1 MNTQPTQIQ
10 ESDPSLSVVD
20 RTDWLKLAA
29 IVFISVDHFGY
40 FFVDDAGWWNAV
52 GRLAAPIFFFL
63 MGFAETRTIPIRWI
77 ALGLILTGLDGLNNE
92 WTDMAPNILLSFA
105 LIRWARPGVQSL
117 LQSYQWLAFAGL
129 LTLLLAVVP
138 ISGSWVDYGAEGW
151 LWALFGLCQRT
162 AIDSRLRGGGE
173 SPMFISILAALAA
186 AGVYVWQEQLEFE
199 FAFIQFASVAAGIVL
214 LAFILLRFRRGASR
228 AQPPAAVAGVV
239 RFVGRRTLEI
249 YAVQLAGFELLVLMV
264 PELAA

>member
-1 MNTQPTQIQ
+1 M
-10 ESDPSLSVVD
+10 ESANPSVVD

-40 FFVDDAGWWNAV
+40 FFVIDAGWWNAV

-77 ALGLILTGLDGLNNE
+77 VLGLILTGLDGLNNE

-105 LIRWARPGVQSL
+105 LIRWARTGVQGL
-117 LQSYQWLAFAGL
+117 LQRYQWVAFVGL
-129 LTLLLAVVP
+129 LTLLFAVVP

-151 LWALFGLCQRT
+151 LWALFGLCQRM
-162 AIDSRLRGGGE
+162 AIDDRLRGGSLQSGGE
-173 SPMFISILAALAA
+173 VLLIMPIVAALVA
-186 AGVYVWQEQLEFE
+186 AGIYVWQEQLEFQ
-199 FAFIQFASVAAGIVL
+199 FSAVQFASLAAGIGL
-214 LAFILLRFRRGASR
+214 LAYTLSRFRRGAS
-228 AQPPAAVAGVV
+228 AFQPPTPVAGFV
-239 RFVGRRTLEI
+239 RFVGRRSLEI

-264 PELAA
+264 PDLAA